1 MLAFSETLNHTGTTL
16 WSHKISELGGHPQRV
31 PLTHSLVLPFNLP
44 SCLLAY
50 HVPGSCAPPH
60 TSTPLLTRSY
70 TPPHSLL
77 RPLSLLVPG
86 RSLLWQNW
94 EMYAGE
100 LDAPFFEFEE
110 RESPFVAMMRAGEDD
125 PKAERFM
132 SGGGPA
138 SRDDE
143 GGDLRRGDGVA
154 GGLCSAA
161 TLSKHRFA
169 CIQKR
174 VRRALLQAGDE
185 GRAFVIALEAFLRV
199 WLATGSDDL
208 ESLGEY
214 MHSGYVSASQGACAF
229 KFKRSD
235 QRMLAHG

>member
-1 MLAFSETLNHTGTTL
+1 
-16 WSHKISELGGHPQRV
+16 
-31 PLTHSLVLPFNLP
+31 
-44 SCLLAY
+44 
-50 HVPGSCAPPH
+50 
-60 TSTPLLTRSY
+60 
-70 TPPHSLL
+70 
-77 RPLSLLVPG
+77 
-86 RSLLWQNW
+86 
-94 EMYAGE
+94 MYAEE
-100 LDAPFFEFEE
+100 LDAQLKPFEFEE

-143 GGDLRRGDGVA
+143 SGDLRRGDGVA

-174 VRRALLQAGDE
+174 VRRALLQAADE

>member
-1 MLAFSETLNHTGTTL
+1 
-16 WSHKISELGGHPQRV
+16 
-31 PLTHSLVLPFNLP
+31 
-44 SCLLAY
+44 
-50 HVPGSCAPPH
+50 
-60 TSTPLLTRSY
+60 
-70 TPPHSLL
+70 
-77 RPLSLLVPG
+77 
-86 RSLLWQNW
+86 
-94 EMYAGE
+94 MYAEE
-100 LDAPFFEFEE
+100 LDAQLKPFEFEE

-143 GGDLRRGDGVA
+143 SGDLRRGDGVA

-174 VRRALLQAGDE
+174 VRRALLQAADE

-235 QRMLAHG
+235 PRMLAHG

>member
-1 MLAFSETLNHTGTTL
+1 
-16 WSHKISELGGHPQRV
+16 
-31 PLTHSLVLPFNLP
+31 
-44 SCLLAY
+44 
-50 HVPGSCAPPH
+50 
-60 TSTPLLTRSY
+60 
-70 TPPHSLL
+70 
-77 RPLSLLVPG
+77 
-86 RSLLWQNW
+86 
-94 EMYAGE
+94 MYAGE

-185 GRAFVIALEAFLRV
+185 GRENPNRV
-199 WLATGSDDL
+199 REIQRSVFQEIQHSVLLA
-208 ESLGEY
+208 
-214 MHSGYVSASQGACAF
+214 
-229 KFKRSD
+229 
-235 QRMLAHG
+235 